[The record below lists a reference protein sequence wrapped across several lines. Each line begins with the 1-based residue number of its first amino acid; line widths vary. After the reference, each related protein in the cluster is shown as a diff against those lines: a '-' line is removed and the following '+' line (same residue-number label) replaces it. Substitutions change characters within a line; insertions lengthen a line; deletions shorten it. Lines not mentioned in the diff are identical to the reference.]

1 MRNQTLSAFPYYG
14 GKAALAPVI
23 CDMLDYTNTEIF
35 IEPFGG
41 GARVLLNKPRHPV
54 EIYNDASAGL
64 CAFMRCMSDPQKAQE
79 VIYRLYDTD
88 YTPET
93 FYAAV
98 KLRNEEEDDYF
109 SELKRQFKQYL
120 SLLGKK
126 YTATDMVENFQLLRQ
141 SINKCT
147 VQMDWSPLQRLKL
160 RGTLTETEV
169 AQLTQFQKETENF
182 LTLLRPIY
190 ADVLREQSDEL
201 APEAV
206 YTYIQRLSA
215 QVKKLSAEV
224 EPEKLARKAALE
236 KRIQTIQHGKP
247 NRIDA
252 KRIEEQ
258 FRQQLYQTAYSH
270 TLNNHES
277 SFSDDISLAVA
288 TWIVYT
294 MSRDGMGTAFS
305 PQKFKTNEQYHAQI
319 SRLYDVAERMRG
331 VQVSQSGALLYLM
344 ECSYLNDPKAC
355 FYLDPSYLDPENEQK
370 NLGSVYKLSSDYAN
384 HELLLKTICNAKAK
398 IVISNYDVP
407 LYNAYLQAPQWKKY
421 EIDTKTSVG
430 GKADN
435 YRTEVIWKNFD

>member
-169 AQLTQFQKETENF
+169 AQLTQFQKETEDF
-182 LTLLRPIY
+182 
-190 ADVLREQSDEL
+190 
-201 APEAV
+201 
-206 YTYIQRLSA
+206 
-215 QVKKLSAEV
+215 
-224 EPEKLARKAALE
+224 
-236 KRIQTIQHGKP
+236 
-247 NRIDA
+247 
-252 KRIEEQ
+252 
-258 FRQQLYQTAYSH
+258 
-270 TLNNHES
+270 
-277 SFSDDISLAVA
+277 
-288 TWIVYT
+288 
-294 MSRDGMGTAFS
+294 
-305 PQKFKTNEQYHAQI
+305 
-319 SRLYDVAERMRG
+319 
-331 VQVSQSGALLYLM
+331 
-344 ECSYLNDPKAC
+344 
-355 FYLDPSYLDPENEQK
+355 
-370 NLGSVYKLSSDYAN
+370 
-384 HELLLKTICNAKAK
+384 
-398 IVISNYDVP
+398 
-407 LYNAYLQAPQWKKY
+407 
-421 EIDTKTSVG
+421 
-430 GKADN
+430 
-435 YRTEVIWKNFD
+435 

>member
-14 GKAALAPVI
+14 GKATLAPVI

-64 CAFMRCMSDPQKAQE
+64 CAFMRCMGDPQKAQE

-147 VQMDWSPLQRLKL
+147 VQMEWSPLQRLKL

-169 AQLTQFQKETENF
+169 AQLTQFQMETEDF

-190 ADVLREQSDEL
+190 ADVLRE
-201 APEAV
+201 
-206 YTYIQRLSA
+206 
-215 QVKKLSAEV
+215 
-224 EPEKLARKAALE
+224 
-236 KRIQTIQHGKP
+236 
-247 NRIDA
+247 
-252 KRIEEQ
+252 
-258 FRQQLYQTAYSH
+258 
-270 TLNNHES
+270 
-277 SFSDDISLAVA
+277 
-288 TWIVYT
+288 
-294 MSRDGMGTAFS
+294 
-305 PQKFKTNEQYHAQI
+305 
-319 SRLYDVAERMRG
+319 
-331 VQVSQSGALLYLM
+331 
-344 ECSYLNDPKAC
+344 
-355 FYLDPSYLDPENEQK
+355 
-370 NLGSVYKLSSDYAN
+370 
-384 HELLLKTICNAKAK
+384 
-398 IVISNYDVP
+398 
-407 LYNAYLQAPQWKKY
+407 
-421 EIDTKTSVG
+421 
-430 GKADN
+430 
-435 YRTEVIWKNFD
+435 